1 ENVAAGA
8 LSGAVNEA
16 ISSALHKDTSNMST
30 KEIEAY
36 NNKRLLASQLIGII
50 AGGIANG
57 DKGANTGYKITTSAD
72 TYNRQLHQRETDKI
86 KELSE
91 IYAKEKSI
99 SLDKATSIVAKA
111 YYSSVDSDAN
121 DFYIN
126 NLSSD
131 EAIEVL
137 KAKEFIQDNLN
148 SPNNH
153 LVNGNDISNTS
164 KKEYYDRYSNLQG
177 YNDNKDFYKKYLS
190 IKNQDDTLKFSS
202 LDLASGFIKP
212 YKDTFSYIVSDPL
225 NSSKD
230 ILLGVINPIGS
241 GYEYGHHLR
250 EIYEK
255 ASLDSFLKD
264 EAGYNKHGGE
274 LAGNAVPAIA
284 LGGKGVKLVKDK
296 LESAVIKQFDELND
310 GFKYSIPRTNSIA
323 NETLNKIENIVEYAR
338 KNNGTPPVGFK
349 GGKVYS
355 NLPKN
360 GEQKLPD
367 GVAYREYDINPY
379 IKGVNRGSE
388 RIVIGSDKSIWYSFD
403 HYKSF
408 IRIE

>member
-1 ENVAAGA
+1 
-8 LSGAVNEA
+8 
-16 ISSALHKDTSNMST
+16 MST
-30 KEIEAY
+30 KELEAY

-99 SLDKATSIVAKA
+99 SLDRATSIVAKA

-126 NLSSD
+126 NLNSD
-131 EAIEVL
+131 EAIEIL

-148 SPNNH
+148 ISNNH

-177 YNDNKDFYKKYLS
+177 YNENKDFYEKYLS
-190 IKNQDDTLKFSS
+190 IKDQDNTLKFSAS
-202 LDLASGFIKP
+202 DLASGFIKP
-212 YKDTFSYIVSDPL
+212 YKDMFGYIVSDPL

-230 ILLGVINPIGS
+230 ILLGAINPIGS

-296 LESAVIKQFDELND
+296 LGSLVLKDLDTLGSSFSGYAIKNAGEVSRVLNRIEKGTSKNRAPEFDGGKTTEYNFLISAEKWLGKDYISLPNGRYISKDGTRQIRYGKHETTSKKHHAHFEVYDQPIKS
-310 GFKYSIPRTNSIA
+310 GGKI
-323 NETLNKIENIVEYAR
+323 IENTAVEIIR
-338 KNNGTPPVGFK
+338 D
-349 GGKVYS
+349 S
-355 NLPKN
+355 
-360 GEQKLPD
+360 QK
-367 GVAYREYDINPY
+367 
-379 IKGVNRGSE
+379 
-388 RIVIGSDKSIWYSFD
+388 
-403 HYKSF
+403 
-408 IRIE
+408 

>member
-1 ENVAAGA
+1 
-8 LSGAVNEA
+8 
-16 ISSALHKDTSNMST
+16 M
-30 KEIEAY
+30 
-36 NNKRLLASQLIGII
+36 
-50 AGGIANG
+50 
-57 DKGANTGYKITTSAD
+57 
-72 TYNRQLHQRETDKI
+72 
-86 KELSE
+86 
-91 IYAKEKSI
+91 
-99 SLDKATSIVAKA
+99 
-111 YYSSVDSDAN
+111 
-121 DFYIN
+121 
-126 NLSSD
+126 
-131 EAIEVL
+131 
-137 KAKEFIQDNLN
+137 
-148 SPNNH
+148 
-153 LVNGNDISNTS
+153 
-164 KKEYYDRYSNLQG
+164 
-177 YNDNKDFYKKYLS
+177 
-190 IKNQDDTLKFSS
+190 
-202 LDLASGFIKP
+202 
-212 YKDTFSYIVSDPL
+212 SDPL

-241 GYEYGHHLR
+241 GYEYGRHLR

-403 HYKSF
+403 YYKSF